1 MRLSELKID
10 PDFRDCLPKLTDEE
24 FEQLE
29 RNIVEYGV
37 QMPLII
43 WNGYVVDG
51 HNRYTVCFNHGIKEV
66 PVREEYFESKD
77 DALRWILENQLGRR
91 NLTGFARDEIALRYK
106 EIIARKAKVEG
117 DKKRSENYVNR
128 YSLGQGSYEPRPKKD
143 ESAAARIAEIAG
155 TNPSSVKRTEFIL
168 KNGTAEEI
176 ERARHGGTGNSQGT
190 IVREIKKRIAPAGTK
205 VCGSCGEVKPIE
217 EFRVDNSK
225 RDGLSSVCNDCH
237 NEQNRTYS
245 RKKQDDDVLIG
256 EIVEEMYSDET
267 KPYTSEMLV
276 NEVAANS
283 ENYVSLL
290 RNMIEDR
297 SELLDAE
304 TKRALRETVDNI
316 ISNIVQ
322 IQEELL

>member
-10 PDFRDCLPKLTDEE
+10 PDFRDCLPRLTDEE
-24 FEQLE
+24 YGQLE
-29 RNIVEYGV
+29 ENILEYGI
-37 QMPLII
+37 QSPLII
-43 WNGYVVDG
+43 WHGYIIDG
-51 HNRYTVCFNHGIKEV
+51 HNRYSIAFTNNIADV

-77 DALRWILENQLGRR
+77 DALQWILENQLGRR
-91 NLTGFARDEIALRYK
+91 NLTDFGRNEIALRYK
-106 EIIARKAKVEG
+106 AVIARKAKENQSEG
-117 DKKRSENYVNR
+117 GKVGASKTNGVWSNDQKPTDPVNTR
-128 YSLGQGSYEPRPKKD
+128 E
-143 ESAAARIAEIAG
+143 EIAKIAG
-155 TNPSSVKRTEFIL
+155 TNGSSVRRTEFIL
-168 KNGTAEEI
+168 KNGTTEEI
-176 ERARHGGTGNSQGT
+176 DRARQGGKGNSQGT
-190 IVREIKKRIAPAGTK
+190 ITEEIKKRIAPEGTK

-225 RDGLSSVCNDCH
+225 RDGLSSICNDCH
-237 NEQNRTYS
+237 REQNRTYS
-245 RKKQDDDVLIG
+245 HKKQDDDALIG

-304 TKRALRETVDNI
+304 TKRVLRETVDNI